1 VRRRGVIL
9 VVSGPS
15 GVGKGT
21 VTRHLAKIRPDVR
34 RSISYTTR
42 KRRTREVDGQDYH
55 FISPERFEQMRL
67 AGEFME
73 WAVVHREQSYGTKR
87 EPVLDAVQAGEDI
100 VLEIDYQGAMEV
112 RRERPEAVLVFMAP
126 PSWKEL
132 LRRLRGR
139 DTEGEDE
146 VAKRK
151 ESAFREIENMARY
164 DYVVVND
171 KSPGTARTVAAV
183 LEAERHRLARVDWE
197 ELRDRLLA
205 EAKAPSPPSPADD
218 GPSRRH

>member
-1 VRRRGVIL
+1 MRSRGVIL

-21 VTRHLAKIRPDVR
+21 VIRHLLKIRPDVR

-42 KRRTREVDGQDYH
+42 KARKREVDGEDYH
-55 FISPERFEQMRL
+55 FISPKRFERMRL

-73 WAVVHREQSYGTKR
+73 WAVVHREQSYGTER
-87 EPVLDAVQAGEDI
+87 RPVLEAVEVGNDI
-100 VLEIDYQGAMEV
+100 VLEIDYQGAMDV
-112 RRERPEAVLVFMAP
+112 QRERRDAVLVFLAP

-132 LRRLRGR
+132 VRRLRGR
-139 DTEGEDE
+139 ETEGEAE
-146 VAKRK
+146 IEKRK

-171 KSPGTARTVAAV
+171 RSPATARTIVAI
-183 LEAERHRLARVDWE
+183 LEAERHRLVRVDWE
-197 ELRDRLLA
+197 ELRDRLLT
-205 EAKAPSPPSPADD
+205 EAKAPSSASPA
-218 GPSRRH
+218 